1 MGSAASMNASI
12 KANAELR
19 KRKRKPFYNMDNRLN
34 NEEYNLK
41 PLSKLENRKIRESRN
56 TKIIQDQYQR
66 RVVGILVLI
75 PVLWFLHF
83 LIVLF
88 LNWW

>member
-1 MGSAASMNASI
+1 MGSAAAMSASI

-19 KRKRKPFYNMDNRLN
+19 KRKRQPFYRVKDGLK
-34 NEEYNLK
+34 NEEFNLQ

-56 TKIIQDQYQR
+56 KTILREQFQNRI
-66 RVVGILVLI
+66 VGILVLI

-83 LIVLF
+83 LITL
-88 LNWW
+88 LIQWW